1 MSEPNLKHDQI
12 EAIKLRL
19 NAEKD
24 KHGMK
29 TTYKLAEAL
38 KEKTGF
44 TDINY
49 NTVKSALSFSTDALD
64 ITVVIAICRLFHL
77 DTAYIMSP
85 PGTPEPA
92 LPSDQT
98 DTGKFKMLDDPKY
111 FDTYYGYFY
120 SPNHKSGELVQFELV
135 IQSTD
140 GKTTAVMNYHG
151 RPRTVN
157 GVVNPDERTLYGTPC
172 LCTQHSN
179 VYIQLTNDLGDFYYL
194 YFNRQEFRSHNMYF
208 RRGVALTASSLRN
221 HPVIQLNFVLF
232 ANPYLLKNKYI
243 SQVYLQMCPE
253 HSVLINPRW
262 TPYAK
267 LTPSLKTSI
276 DVSSIFWSTTRTR
289 CTPSTKNRYCY
300 QIRHQ
305 WSKTISSKPCF
316 Y

>member
-1 MSEPNLKHDQI
+1 MSEPNFKHEQI
-12 EAIKLRL
+12 QAIKKRL

-276 DVSSIFWSTTRTR
+276 DVSSIFWSTTRKR
-289 CTPSTKNRYCY
+289 HTPSTKNRYCSR
-300 QIRHQ
+300 IRHQ
-305 WSKTISSKPCF
+305 WSKTIL
-316 Y
+316 